1 MYSESEI
8 TSFCKTSSSI
18 LSYFCNL
25 LLNST
30 KLSLLLKAL
39 WQVGLVGTFGA
50 NKYKPDSWQGVEQDR
65 YKDALLR
72 HLFLYF
78 QGEKID
84 EESGLNH
91 LSHVAWNALAILNM
105 ELENEHTGKN

>member
-1 MYSESEI
+1 MTGLKYDQGKNRLGLVFRGFS
-8 TSFCKTSSSI
+8 
-18 LSYFCNL
+18 
-25 LLNST
+25 
-30 KLSLLLKAL
+30 KAL
-39 WQVGLVGTFGA
+39 WQVGEVGTFGA
-50 NKYKPDSWQGVEQDR
+50 NKYKPDSWQELEQER

-84 EESGLNH
+84 NESGLNH

-105 ELENEHTGKN
+105 ELENGVQSERA